1 MSQTVPRIDYDERFK
16 KKNTNSISTQHTHSY
31 NNNNANTTPKTNTS
45 LFFVRINNTNHITP
59 PARTLLHCVL
69 ALLLPQYPTVGSCC
83 CLFVFKCIWRPG
95 FAPTRV
101 VVRRHRWPEPDS
113 PLITRGLHGPGAFWL
128 LALSSF
134 GVSAPLCGLRLCVD
148 CFACT
153 SVQTGVGP
161 VQRLSNAFAARSCC
175 CCVCV
180 RHRVLWCVDARLMK
194 VMRES
199 CLDRSRKSK

>member
-1 MSQTVPRIDYDERFK
+1 MMSGSRRRTQTVSLPNTHIPATTTTRI
-16 KKNTNSISTQHTHSY
+16 QHQKQTPACFLCVS
-31 NNNNANTTPKTNTS
+31 TTPTIS
-45 LFFVRINNTNHITP
+45 HH
-59 PARTLLHCVL
+59 LLEHSSTVL

-83 CLFVFKCIWRPG
+83 CLFVFKCIWRPR

-194 VMRES
+194 VVRES